1 MLKGSIN
8 ADTFRDSIDAV
19 AALVTECRMHFS
31 EQEVWIRSVDTANVA
46 MIILTLQREA
56 FNTYEATP
64 GELGLDIAKMKNI
77 FTMMG
82 KASEVSLH
90 YPDGSNKI
98 EVRFEGYHY
107 AITLLDTNTIKKDP
121 NTPGIELP
129 GTVTIAGPDLYN
141 TIKSAAVVSDKMWLG
156 IDPEKKVF
164 YVHAEGDSDH
174 IEREFTSEEMISCNY
189 EQARSLFSIDY
200 LKDMG
205 KVMAHAPEVT
215 INLGRDHPVKFSFAI
230 AGGKGHVEYLLA
242 PRIEAD

>member
-1 MLKGSIN
+1 MLKGTIN

-19 AALVTECRMHFS
+19 AALVTECRLHFS

-46 MIILTLQREA
+46 MVILTLQRGA

-64 GELGLDIAKMKNI
+64 GELGLDIAKIKNI

-82 KASEVSLH
+82 KASEFSLD
-90 YPDGSNKI
+90 YPEGANKI

-129 GTVTIAGPDLYN
+129 GVVTVSGSALYN
-141 TIKSAAVVSDKMWLG
+141 TIKSASVVSDKMWLG
-156 IDPEKKVF
+156 IDPDKKIF
-164 YVHAEGDSDH
+164 YVKAEGDSDH
-174 IEREFTSEEMISCNY
+174 IEREFTDDEMISCNY
-189 EQARSLFSIDY
+189 ASARSLFSIDY

-205 KVMAHAPEVT
+205 KVMAHAAEVT
-215 INLGRDHPVKFSFAI
+215 INLGNDHPVKFSFDI

>member
-1 MLKGSIN
+1 MLKGTIN

-19 AALVTECRMHFS
+19 AALVTECRMHYS

-46 MIILTLQREA
+46 MVILTLQREA

-64 GELGLDIAKMKNI
+64 GELGLDITKMKNI

-82 KASEVSLH
+82 KASEVSLD
-90 YPDGSNKI
+90 YPDGANKI

-107 AITLLDTNTIKKDP
+107 AITLLDTSTIKKDP
-121 NTPGIELP
+121 NSPGIELP
-129 GTVTIAGPDLYN
+129 GVVTVAGADLYN

-156 IDPEKKVF
+156 INPDKKVF
-164 YVHAEGDSDH
+164 YIIAEGDSDH
-174 IEREFTSEEMISCNY
+174 IEREFTADEMISCNY
-189 EQARSLFSIDY
+189 SQARSLFSIDY

-205 KVMAHAPEVT
+205 KVMSHAAEVT
-215 INLGRDHPVKFSFAI
+215 IHLGSDHPVKFSFDI

>member
-1 MLKGSIN
+1 MLKGTIN

-46 MIILTLQREA
+46 MVNLTLQRGA

-82 KASEVSLH
+82 KASEVSLD
-90 YPDGSNKI
+90 YPEGANKI

-121 NTPGIELP
+121 NTPNIELP
-129 GTVTIAGPDLYN
+129 GTVIIPGTELYN
-141 TIKSAAVVSDKMWLG
+141 TIKSAAVVSDKVWLG
-156 IDPEKKVF
+156 INPEKKVF
-164 YVHAEGDSDH
+164 YVKAEGDSDH
-174 IEREFTSEEMISCNY
+174 IEREFTSGELISCNFG
-189 EQARSLFSIDY
+189 EARSLFSIDY

-205 KVMAHAPEVT
+205 KVMAHATEVT
-215 INLGRDHPVKFSFAI
+215 IHLGRDHPVKFSFDI
-230 AGGKGHVEYLLA
+230 AGGNGHVEYLLA